1 MTSLNRS
8 RGSNRPLRAR
18 RPRPVWA
25 LGTLVPVLVP
35 LVTLV
40 ALAAPPPAL
49 AAAPDVHALTGVR
62 IVIAPGEVIESGTIV
77 LRDGLIEAVGEE
89 VEPPPDAR
97 VWEHEGLTVYPGL
110 IDAYTDRPWP
120 EEDPA
125 AKAAPEARAASPNP
139 LVHPEREM
147 AAFAA
152 DDATDARLR
161 EAGFTAAVVAPR
173 GGLLRGRS
181 VLLGLG
187 EAPVRDRI
195 LLPRVAQNVTVGATD
210 ERGGYPSSL
219 MGSVALTRG
228 SFLQAAWYR
237 QALATYRAHPAQ
249 RRPGYDASLEALAPA
264 AAGDEPVVFE
274 SEDLLGLLRSAR
286 LADELGL
293 DPWLIGT
300 GEEYRRPALVAELAG
315 RLGAPVILP
324 VAFPEAPEVG
334 EDPVDLDLETLRHW
348 QAAPGNPAALRQ
360 AGVTIAVTSYRL
372 DQPKELHARMA
383 RAIEAGLSPDDAL
396 ASVTTVP
403 AHLLGVEDRLGT
415 IEPGKIAN
423 LVVLEGDLFR
433 EETKIQEVWID
444 GRRYEVQA
452 IEPPEVEPAGT
463 WDLKVDAGGETI
475 PVTLVLEGD
484 APALTGVL
492 RAMGNDIPLSS
503 AQVSGTSVIIEF
515 DGSSL
520 GMPGTF
526 TMTLEIEGDR
536 ARGSGDGPPGP
547 FGLSGTRTSG
557 PPEGDGS
564 GGLRALAARASL
576 STTSQEVLR

>member
-1 MTSLNRS
+1 MDCLTRP
-8 RGSNRPLRAR
+8 RGSKRPSHTRRAR
-18 RPRPVWA
+18 PAPVPA
-25 LGTLVPVLVP
+25 
-35 LVTLV
+35 
-40 ALAAPPPAL
+40 ALAPFSTTLTILTILAVAAPAS

-62 IVIAPGEVIESGTIV
+62 IVVAPGQVIESGTIV
-77 LRDGLIEAVGEE
+77 LRDGLIEAVGED

-97 VWEHEGLTVYPGL
+97 IWEHEGLTVYPGL
-110 IDAYTDRPWP
+110 IETYTERPWP
-120 EEDPA
+120 EEDPV

-147 AAFAA
+147 ASFAA
-152 DDATDARLR
+152 DDSADARLR

-173 GGLLRGRS
+173 GGLLRGQS

-187 EAPVRDRI
+187 EAPLRDRI

-210 ERGGYPSSL
+210 ERGAYPSSI
-219 MGSVALTRG
+219 MGSVALARE
-228 SFLQAAWYR
+228 SFLEAEWYR

-264 AAGDEPVVFE
+264 AAGDEPVVLE

-300 GEEYRRPALVAELAG
+300 GEEYRRPALVAELAR
-315 RLGAPVILP
+315 RLGAPIILP

-334 EDPVDLDLETLRHW
+334 EDPIDLDLETLRHW
-348 QAAPGNPAALRQ
+348 KAAPGNPATLRE
-360 AGVTIAVTSYRL
+360 AGVTLAVTSYRL

-383 RAIEAGLSPDDAL
+383 RALEAGLSPDDAL
-396 ASVTTVP
+396 ASLTTVP
-403 AHLLGVEDRLGT
+403 ARLLGMDDRLGT
-415 IEPGKIAN
+415 LEPGKIAN

-463 WDLKVDAGGETI
+463 WELKVDAGGEII

-484 APALTGVL
+484 VPSLTGVL
-492 RAMGNDIPLSS
+492 QAMGNDIPLSS
-503 AQVSGTSVIIEF
+503 AQVSGSSVIIEF
-515 DGSSL
+515 DGSSV

-557 PPEGDGS
+557 PPEV
-564 GGLRALAARASL
+564 RALANLTARASL
-576 STTSQEVLR
+576 STASQEVLR